1 MKQDSFPQRLVAHLQ
16 EGSDHLPYRVT
27 HRLDQ
32 ARLQAVAL
40 AQRSVKLQ
48 ITSAAPGQSTGQ
60 AAIAMGG
67 EDRPSWWLKALSLLP
82 IVLIAVGLYSI
93 SVWDDFEKAAET
105 ADLDEA
111 MLVDEVPIEAYA
123 DKGFGVFIKNNRE

>member
-1 MKQDSFPQRLVAHLQ
+1 MKSDSFPQRLVAHLQ
-16 EGSDHLPYRVT
+16 EGSEHLPYRVT

-48 ITSAAPGQSTGQ
+48 VTASSFGHPAGQ
-60 AAIAMGG
+60 AAVSMGR
-67 EDRPSWWLKALSLLP
+67 EDRPSGWLKALSVLP
-82 IVLIAVGLYSI
+82 IVVIVIGLYSI